1 MGKAIS
7 KRQTSKRVGEPKGFS
22 RQRQAKKAV
31 LKVAKLHS
39 AATGKQSSGE
49 VRIGARLK
57 HARLIKGLR
66 LQDLANT
73 LECSESFLSKIEN
86 NKVRPS
92 LSMLHQITSALDIS
106 IAVLFAG
113 QNEPDIE
120 QIQIIRA
127 KERQIIRTNPV
138 RSGPGIALERL
149 VAMERS
155 TLLEVNIHRV
165 DPGGHTDGVISHEG
179 EEIGFLL
186 EGNLELEL
194 NGTWYAFS
202 EGDSF
207 FFRSTLPHGYRNV
220 GDKTAQVLW
229 VNTPP
234 TF

>member
-1 MGKAIS
+1 MGKAVK
-7 KRQTSKRVGEPKGFS
+7 KRQAPSRASEPKGFS

-31 LKVAKLHS
+31 LKVVKRNVGGAGNQ
-39 AATGKQSSGE
+39 ATGE
-49 VRIGARLK
+49 IRIGGRLK

-106 IAVLFAG
+106 ISVLFAG
-113 QNEPDIE
+113 QNDPEIE

-127 KERQIIRTNPV
+127 KERQVIRTNPV

-165 DPGGHTDGVISHEG
+165 DPGGHTDGLISHEG

-220 GDKTAQVLW
+220 GDKIARVLW

>member
-1 MGKAIS
+1 M
-7 KRQTSKRVGEPKGFS
+7 
-22 RQRQAKKAV
+22 KKATTRQV
-31 LKVAKLHS
+31 IAPSGARSGKTARGLQKSRTVSRKPS
-39 AATGKQSSGE
+39 AGAETDSEIK
-49 VRIGARLK
+49 IGGRLK

-66 LQDLANT
+66 LQDLADT
-73 LECSESFLSKIEN
+73 LDCSESFLSKIEN

-92 LSMLHQITSALDIS
+92 LSMLHQITVALGINIS
-106 IAVLFAG
+106 ILFADQTD
-113 QNEPDIE
+113 QNFD

-127 KERQIIRTNPV
+127 KDRQIIKTNPS

-155 TLLEVNIHRV
+155 TLLEANIHCI
-165 DPGGHTDGVISHEG
+165 DPGGHTDGVINHEG

-186 EGNLELEL
+186 EGKLDIELD
-194 NGTWYAFS
+194 GVWYSFS

-207 FFRSTLPHGYRNV
+207 FFRSTLPHGYRNP
-220 GDKTAQVLW
+220 GEKLTRVLW